1 MTTKVVVT
9 GIGLVTPS
17 GNSAEELWRNVAGGF
32 SADRPVLDR
41 LNGRLPA
48 SLNRLCFVDHFELSQ
63 EWREADRQ
71 TQFAIAAAC
80 AAAADARIGSEPLG
94 PSGAVYLSSSKGGI
108 QSLEEAHIA
117 IRQGGPAAA
126 PADFL
131 LRFLSCAPASAVA
144 KTLGCCGP
152 VLNFVS
158 ACASGAHSIMM
169 GSRWVR
175 EHPDAVVFAGAAEAS
190 LTPLVLSSFFQMG
203 VLATE
208 NGAQGAICRPFDRR
222 RSGFIPGE
230 GSAVIVLESLDHA
243 RRRGARVYAE
253 VAGSASTAD
262 ATHPVH
268 FNSDGESIAQ
278 AIRLAAR
285 SAEISVDEIDYV
297 NLHATGTR
305 ENDRVETRAIK
316 KIWEKRSMPALS
328 GTKPVTGHLL
338 GAAGAVEAAITILAL
353 QKKFVPPTVHLEE
366 PDPECDLDY
375 TAGVGRPRE
384 MKTALSLSYGFGGQ
398 IAALLFRSEREY
410 GIR

>member
-1 MTTKVVVT
+1 MSTRVVVT

-32 SADRPVLDR
+32 SADRPVPPSLKKQ
-41 LNGRLPA
+41 LPA
-48 SLNRLCFVDHFELSQ
+48 SLNRLCTVEHFKPPE

-71 TQFAIAAAC
+71 TQFAVAAAR
-80 AAAADARIGSEPLG
+80 AAAADAGISGEPLG
-94 PSGAVYLSSSKGGI
+94 PRGAVYLSSSKGGI
-108 QSLEEAHIA
+108 QSLEEAHA
-117 IRQGGPAAA
+117 VIRQGGPSAA

-175 EHPDAVVFAGAAEAS
+175 EHPDAVVFAGATEAS
-190 LTPLVLSSFFQMG
+190 LTPLVLSSFFRMG
-203 VLATE
+203 VLAS
-208 NGAQGAICRPFDRR
+208 GSSAQGAVCRPFDRR

-230 GSAVIVLESLDHA
+230 GSAVVVLESLDRA

-268 FNSDGESIAQ
+268 FNSDGESIAR

-285 SAEISVDEIDYV
+285 SVEISVDEIDYV

-305 ENDRVETRAIK
+305 ENDRVETRAVK
-316 KIWEKRSMPALS
+316 KVWRKRAMPSLS

-338 GAAGAVEAAITILAL
+338 GASGALEAVITILAL
-353 QKKFVPPTVHLEE
+353 QKKFIPPTIHLEK

-375 TAGVGRPRE
+375 TAGAGRPKE

-398 IAALLFRSEREY
+398 IAALVFRS
-410 GIR
+410 GS